1 MRRTCSI
8 VAVLALPALAA
19 MPALAQQ
26 PDGGDATGSELVTAL
41 LGPGEVWVGRL
52 PDGFLAGLLPPN
64 ARLLGGRTEPLYSG
78 KVSVAAAVPEERDT
92 AMAAARRSLLQ
103 AGWENTERIESPGGF
118 RDEPSPGM
126 FPVMSV
132 PPLFYSV
139 FCRGGE
145 RMTLTAQ
152 SRDGG
157 GSNLLLQYENNRN
170 PTLCAQSHEWMRMT
184 STQRSPIPALYAPE
198 AVRSSSYHLSIGEG
212 SYETTAELRTPMSAA
227 ALAAHYAAQLRQA
240 GWTRATRPAISEGGA
255 VHAFHYRDSKGAA
268 WSAVLI
274 VAAVPDSDMRK
285 AAFRATPRPA
295 TTRD

>member
-8 VAVLALPALAA
+8 IAVLALPVLAA

-26 PDGGDATGSELVTAL
+26 PDGDALGRELVTAL

-52 PDGFLAGLLPPN
+52 PDGFPAGVLPPN
-64 ARLLGGRTEPLYSG
+64 ARLLGGRTEPLHSG
-78 KVSVAAAVPEERDT
+78 GVHVAAAVPEERDT
-92 AMAAARRSLLQ
+92 AMAAAQRSLLQ

-118 RDEPSPGM
+118 RDEPSPRM
-126 FPVMSV
+126 FALRSV
-132 PPLFYSV
+132 PRLFYSV

-145 RMTLTAQ
+145 RMTLTVQ
-152 SRDGG
+152 GRSEG

-184 STQRSPIPALYAPE
+184 STQHSPIPVLYAPR
-198 AVRSSSYHLSIGEG
+198 AVRSSWNHLNIAEG
-212 SYETTAELRTPMSAA
+212 SYETTAELRTPMPAA
-227 ALAAHYAAQLRQA
+227 ALAAHYAAQLRRA
-240 GWTRATRPAISEGGA
+240 GWTRAARPAISRGGA
-255 VHAFHYRDSKGAA
+255 VHTFHYRDSNGAA

-274 VAAVPDSDMRK
+274 VAAVPDSEMRK

-295 TTRD
+295 PTRD